1 MAHLLNWL
9 ISTLGVLIAAYLVS
23 GVTVRSFWAA
33 LIAALVLGIMNT
45 ILRPV
50 LVVLTLPL
58 TLVTLG
64 LFIFVINALMVMLT
78 SAIVPGF
85 HVNSFWWA
93 LLFSLVL
100 SLINFVLYR
109 IFPR

>member
-1 MAHLLNWL
+1 MAHLVNWL
-9 ISTLGVLIAAYLVS
+9 LSTFAVLITAYLVS

-33 LIAALVLGIMNT
+33 LIAALVLGIVNT
-45 ILRPV
+45 IIRPI

-85 HVNSFWWA
+85 HVNNFWWA

-100 SLINFVLYR
+100 SLINIVLHR
-109 IFPR
+109 MFPH